1 MNTPDHRPPLED
13 GDRALKEALAALPT
27 PDDARRI
34 ASLEQRVMAQWR
46 QTQDA
51 GVVGA
56 GAASVQ
62 LARFGVRR
70 HWLVSAMGLAL
81 GLAILFGTWLHA
93 RDPLIDDLLQPDVLS
108 QMAAGEM

>member
-1 MNTPDHRPPLED
+1 MNTPTHRPTPED
-13 GDRALKEALAALPT
+13 DDRALKGALAALPA
-27 PDDARRI
+27 PVDARRI
-34 ASLEQRVMAQWR
+34 ASLEQRAMAQWR
-46 QTQDA
+46 RAQDA

-56 GAASVQ
+56 GAASAQ

-70 HWLVSAMGLAL
+70 HRLVSAMGLAL